1 MEHTAHQ
8 PDVQTESQKPPLV
21 ILTGPTAVGKTSL
34 SIRLAQRI
42 GGEIISADSMQ
53 VYKDMDIGSA
63 KIRPEEMDGVVH
75 HLVDVIEPTEPFD
88 VTRFQTMALEA
99 MKKIR
104 ERGHIPI
111 LVGGTGF
118 YIQAILYDIDFNDQA
133 QDDSLRR
140 RLEQEALSLGARAMH
155 ERLEKIDPE
164 SAEAIPEGNVK
175 RVIRALEY
183 YELTGEKISE
193 HNKEQKAKQSPYNF
207 ACFVLT
213 DERAKLYAAIDRRV
227 DLMIEEG
234 LVEEVKGLIEKGVRR
249 TDTAMQGLGYREIYD
264 YLAGDTDLPEAVRLI
279 KRNTRHFAKR
289 QLTWFRPRPETI
301 WLEKSEFHY
310 DQDAI
315 LERMLE
321 ILSRQGIIPGK
332 G

>member
-1 MEHTAHQ
+1 MQQNSEY
-8 PDVQTESQKPPLV
+8 KPPLV

-88 VTRFQTMALEA
+88 VTRFQAMALSA
-99 MKKIR
+99 MEGIR

-133 QDDSLRR
+133 QDNKVRL
-140 RLEQEALSLGARAMH
+140 RLEKEALSLGAEAMH
-155 ERLEKIDPE
+155 ERLRRIDPE
-164 SAEAIPEGNVK
+164 SAEAIPSGNVK
-175 RVIRALEY
+175 RVIRALEF
-183 YELTGEKISE
+183 YELTGEKISV
-193 HNKEQKAKQSPYNF
+193 HNAKQKEKPSPYNF

-213 DERAKLYAAIDRRV
+213 DERSKLYAAIDKRV
-227 DLMIEEG
+227 DQMMEEG
-234 LVEEVKGLIEKGVRR
+234 LVEEVKALMQKGVKR
-249 TDTAMQGLGYREIYD
+249 TDTSMQGLGYREIYD
-264 YLAGDTDLPEAVRLI
+264 YLSGDTDLAEAVRLI

-310 DQDAI
+310 DNDEI
-315 LERMLE
+315 LDRMLE
-321 ILSRQGIIPGK
+321 ILSGQGIPEA
-332 G
+332 